1 MSHIPLK
8 VVARLSIIF
17 IVLGLLFLIAG
28 LCIGSVV
35 GLIVLAIGL
44 IILIGIIFFLALFSR
59 CPFCEGFLKV
69 GFHNHYCPHCG
80 NYIDY
85 NT

>member
-59 CPFCEGFLKV
+59 CPFAKV
-69 GFHNHYCPHCG
+69 F
-80 NYIDY
+80 
-85 NT
+85 